1 MSRNELENWEFI
13 VHKSVRGNDSS
24 LADIADVIDHHSVF
38 VSSEAAQ
45 VLYRTP
51 KHIVEGFGSNE
62 GLLKAAKLELERSK
76 DAQGEGCRDVK

>member
-1 MSRNELENWEFI
+1 M
-13 VHKSVRGNDSS
+13 
-24 LADIADVIDHHSVF
+24 ADIADVLDDHSVF

-51 KHIVEGFGSNE
+51 KLIVEGFGSNE

-76 DAQGEGCRDVK
+76 DAQVESCRDVK